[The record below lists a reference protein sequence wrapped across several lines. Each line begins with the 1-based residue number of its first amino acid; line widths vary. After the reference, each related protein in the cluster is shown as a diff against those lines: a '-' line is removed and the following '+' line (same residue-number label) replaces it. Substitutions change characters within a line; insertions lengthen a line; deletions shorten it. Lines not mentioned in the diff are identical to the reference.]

1 MKTSNLA
8 AVVGRKKCRKV
19 LTKAAVHIQK
29 KAYWYSTADWEP
41 KLGVHGDFLYN
52 SFRKYRNDYQEEV
65 SQPFLSQLYINY
77 QLLCTDYYLFI

>member
-29 KAYWYSTADWEP
+29 KAYWYSTAD
-41 KLGVHGDFLYN
+41 
-52 SFRKYRNDYQEEV
+52 
-65 SQPFLSQLYINY
+65 
-77 QLLCTDYYLFI
+77 